1 MSDSVLYSLLVFS
14 PVSHS
19 SFFPLVVV
27 IILQSI
33 CFLHCFMCHFLAIF
47 YIGIIIIASV
57 FFSFSCLHRLLQTAM
72 HCSSNNSYPSHLM
85 TRKRNGLSTKKHS
98 HTKKNV
104 WRICKIKIQR
114 TNWTTFG
121 DERWWH
127 TDKQVTVI
135 VAISIWLNTYQNSN
149 CLVVSVP
156 TSFMVGCF
164 AAEYY
169 KWLLNTN
176 KYVILSAA
184 ATAAATGKK
193 L

>member
-1 MSDSVLYSLLVFS
+1 MLYFIGRCDPNYFHFLKTNNNNICFVSLIFNKFEYFCVIFFVSDSVLYSLLVFS

-104 WRICKIKIQR
+104 
-114 TNWTTFG
+114 
-121 DERWWH
+121 
-127 TDKQVTVI
+127 
-135 VAISIWLNTYQNSN
+135 
-149 CLVVSVP
+149 
-156 TSFMVGCF
+156 
-164 AAEYY
+164 
-169 KWLLNTN
+169 
-176 KYVILSAA
+176 
-184 ATAAATGKK
+184 
-193 L
+193 